1 MRPMRGG
8 VSFTGAL
15 RAGVP
20 GAYFG
25 AVVAGLLAMV
35 TEQVRDPA
43 AMTGL
48 AVLGAVGGW
57 LVATLTRW
65 APAVHHRVA
74 VFTAGGLVSFPLAV
88 SIGQLQH
95 QWAEVGI
102 GFMAAGWLIRAG
114 HYVYSAWAGRMRRPA
129 AKLAVRVR

>member
-1 MRPMRGG
+1 M
-8 VSFTGAL
+8 S
-15 RAGVP
+15 
-20 GAYFG
+20 
-25 AVVAGLLAMV
+25 AVVVSLLLSGVLVSDAAAV
-35 TEQVRDPA
+35 VSGAAVVSAAPFESLPPA
-43 AMTGL
+43 AR
-48 AVLGAVGGW
+48 
-57 LVATLTRW
+57 LVMAPRW